1 MQGCGLFKTWCH
13 VCVYLGLDLEKRV
26 RFCGGLFLEV
36 TVFFRIKKSGHRAY
50 VQVVENKRFD
60 GAVRQSVIANL
71 GRADDL
77 IASGALASLLASGAK
92 FTDQVLLIT
101 TLDEDS
107 DGSLSVAAKRIG
119 GPLLFGRIWERL
131 GIADVL
137 GELLKHRA
145 FEFAV
150 ERAVFV
156 GTLHRLFVSG
166 SDRDCASW
174 MADYDIAGVEG
185 LDLHHFYRAMAW
197 LGEELE
203 EKPAGA
209 LAPRCVKD
217 VIEEKLFERR
227 RDLFTDLSAVFMDTT
242 SLSFYGEGGETL
254 GEHGYSK
261 DYRPD
266 LKQMILGLV
275 VDGSGSPICTEM
287 WPGNTADV
295 TTLLP
300 VIDRLRQ
307 RFGID
312 RVCIVADR
320 GMISAAAIAGLEE
333 RQLEYILGARERGD
347 VLVKK
352 IVMENDDPFVPLLI
366 ERQTG
371 ETQLFVKQ
379 VMLEDKRYIVCR
391 NEAEAENDR
400 KDRERIV
407 AALDTQL
414 KKGDK
419 ALIGNSAYRRYL
431 RKTGERKNTPIFEID
446 LGKLAEEARFDGI
459 FVLRTNAKITP
470 LQAVLRY
477 RDLLKVENLFL
488 RTKAVMRT
496 RPIFHSSDAAIRG
509 HVFCSFL
516 ALVMQKYLEDLSCQA
531 GVVPEWKSL
540 LRDLDRLQQVRI
552 RHRGNDW
559 VVRTDVAK
567 PIADLFRHAH
577 IAMPPRA
584 KQMAPPKLVPPTKS
598 ARKRRGRPRRGATS
612 LPISPKAA

>member
-1 MQGCGLFKTWCH
+1 
-13 VCVYLGLDLEKRV
+13 
-26 RFCGGLFLEV
+26 
-36 TVFFRIKKSGHRAY
+36 
-50 VQVVENKRFD
+50 
-60 GAVRQSVIANL
+60 
-71 GRADDL
+71 
-77 IASGALASLLASGAK
+77 
-92 FTDQVLLIT
+92 
-101 TLDEDS
+101 
-107 DGSLSVAAKRIG
+107 
-119 GPLLFGRIWERL
+119 
-131 GIADVL
+131 
-137 GELLKHRA
+137 
-145 FEFAV
+145 
-150 ERAVFV
+150 
-156 GTLHRLFVSG
+156 
-166 SDRDCASW
+166 
-174 MADYDIAGVEG
+174 
-185 LDLHHFYRAMAW
+185 
-197 LGEELE
+197 
-203 EKPAGA
+203 
-209 LAPRCVKD
+209 
-217 VIEEKLFERR
+217 
-227 RDLFTDLSAVFMDTT
+227 
-242 SLSFYGEGGETL
+242 
-254 GEHGYSK
+254 
-261 DYRPD
+261 
-266 LKQMILGLV
+266 
-275 VDGSGSPICTEM
+275 M

-307 RFGID
+307 RFGIG

-379 VMLEDKRYIVCR
+379 MTLEDKRYIVCR

-446 LGKLAEEARFDGI
+446 LGKLAEEARFDGV

-584 KQMAPPKLVPPTKS
+584 RRMAPPKLVPPTKS